1 MLREW
6 TVENGS
12 DYVIAGFCQR
22 EKKKK
27 KKKKKSNK
35 FSRFIFILTKFVTS
49 LYEKKKKTAIK
60 LNDQNTACV

>member
-1 MLREW
+1 M
-6 TVENGS
+6 ENGS
-12 DYVIAGFCQR
+12 DYVIAGLSQR
-22 EKKKK
+22 EKKK

-49 LYEKKKKTAIK
+49 LYEKKTAIK